1 MLDSEVTHDW
11 RVVTVK
17 LCSAYL
23 RFSMTR
29 KNFSTG
35 KPRPKKIMLLFP
47 EMRVTKKIIT
57 RAAGKKKFSNL
68 VEFSKQRKF
77 FTLKKLV

>member
-23 RFSMTR
+23 RFSITR

-35 KPRPKKIMLLFP
+35 KPRPKKIMPLFP

-57 RAAGKKKFSNL
+57 RAAAKKKKNL
-68 VEFSKQRKF
+68 AI
-77 FTLKKLV
+77 